1 MKTER
6 QSSLLYYNLLIMMKA
21 NTVTVKEQKG
31 IRQEKVENKD
41 IIKRCRDK
49 WWREKAKFQNV
60 ELPSSL
66 ETAKNSINSSSKF
79 NQ

>member
-21 NTVTVKEQKG
+21 NTVTVKEQKA

-66 ETAKNSINSSSKF
+66 ETAKNIINSSSKF